1 MYCDKRLSSLFFSL
15 FLSLMGESLFFFHSF
30 VSVRQKFIPRPPVIK
45 IQRNSVLMRIFL
57 FFLQAQKRS
66 KRRGKGHERT
76 RSHSHHH
83 HSYRHIFSSLLASSH
98 HQHQQKHT
106 ALLLHYHSFYATFC
120 DFTQGEREKV
130 CVCVRERERRS
141 LSESERRVCSFYAC
155 GL

>member
-1 MYCDKRLSSLFFSL
+1 VHCKTKGARLSSFLSFSL
-15 FLSLMGESLFFFHSF
+15 MRESLSSFFTLLSLSGKNLFLVLS
-30 VSVRQKFIPRPPVIK
+30 SKSSK
-45 IQRNSVLMRIFL
+45 SVLMRIFL

-66 KRRGKGHERT
+66 QKKRKGHERT
-76 RSHSHHH
+76 RSHSHHR

-106 ALLLHYHSFYATFC
+106 ALLLHCHSFYATFC

-141 LSESERRVCSFYAC
+141 LSESERRVCSFYAR